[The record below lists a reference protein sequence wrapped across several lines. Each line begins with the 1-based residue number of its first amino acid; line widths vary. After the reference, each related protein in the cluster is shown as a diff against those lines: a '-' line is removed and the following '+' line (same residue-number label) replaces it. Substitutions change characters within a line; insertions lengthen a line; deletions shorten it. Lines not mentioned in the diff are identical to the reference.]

1 VVLEGDKRMA
11 MEQLL
16 ALIEELGLIDLGD
29 AVTYLDEEGALE
41 ACSSLKNRKKSITM
55 KTIKHGDNL
64 IHYLH
69 GFRQLLPGARKR
81 MVSP

>member
-1 VVLEGDKRMA
+1 MA

-41 ACSSLKNRKKSITM
+41 ALLVTREQKETSCKEC
-55 KTIKHGDNL
+55 L
-64 IHYLH
+64 I
-69 GFRQLLPGARKR
+69 
-81 MVSP
+81 